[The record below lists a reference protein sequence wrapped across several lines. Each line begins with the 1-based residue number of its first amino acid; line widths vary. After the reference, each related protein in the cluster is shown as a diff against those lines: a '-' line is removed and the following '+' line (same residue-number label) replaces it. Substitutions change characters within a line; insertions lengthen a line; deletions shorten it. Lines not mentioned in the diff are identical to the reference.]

1 MKARSF
7 AVLLVVV
14 AVAACSPQ
22 GSDQSAELGAMA
34 GSWWE
39 ALNAGDL
46 DGLASLYTADCTVM
60 PPNAEI
66 VNGSAGAKAA
76 FAEMIDDGLTGGLD
90 TIAVAASGGIGYHTA
105 TYWLQTPDG
114 TVIDRGKFIET
125 WRKEGGEWKI
135 ANDIWNSDWAP
146 GASLT
151 TVLITLDV
159 EDAAHWIGAFQGPG
173 SRKELFAKNG
183 VANVR
188 VFQNPDKV
196 KSVALLVDATDL
208 EAFQAFVASPEST
221 TAKAEDGVI
230 EASLRMLAE
239 VN

>member
-7 AVLLVVV
+7 AVLMMVV
-14 AVAACSPQ
+14 AVTACAPQ

-76 FAEMIDDGLTGGLD
+76 FAGMIDDGLTGGLD

-135 ANDIWNSDWAP
+135 VNDIWNSDWAVGAGITTIVAIHKVKDADRWLAAWQGENNRRDQFLLHGVTDVRPFQNP
-146 GASLT
+146 GNPQMMGL
-151 TVLITLDV
+151 VIDV
-159 EDAAHWIGAFQGPG
+159 TDMDAFQGYLNSDEG
-173 SRKELFAKNG
+173 A
-183 VANVR
+183 A
-188 VFQNPDKV
+188 
-196 KSVALLVDATDL
+196 
-208 EAFQAFVASPEST
+208 
-221 TAKAEDGVI
+221 AKAEDGVI
-230 EASLRMLAE
+230 DSSMSLYAQ
-239 VN
+239 VK